1 MIVPMAQA
9 QLIVTIN
16 VFQDA
21 SFLRDQLR
29 NIDTYLDPNLQW
41 CPILNCSV
49 AFLEELKNTDLFQY
63 CNPISIDKRRFHG
76 SILKGVVHN
85 IKYALDCN
93 GPKGRPVFQW
103 VLVMSARTRF
113 AKVLLERDIC
123 RLLQRF
129 PKQPPSFFF
138 NGLPRNVKWWH
149 WPKITRTAISQTIE
163 DDHRV
168 GGRHEGLLLT
178 RNACDHVVQRMVS
191 QIDAYDENCAMEEWV
206 LQSLSMECGEPFLQ
220 LAFWINWFNR
230 SPLVVVDA
238 PWKPSDDSNSVVV
251 GIVVAFLALMITI
264 LMIMIRCCRKTRDS
278 GKVTVLEHHRFS

>member
-1 MIVPMAQA
+1 MIVPIALA

-29 NIDTYLDPNLQW
+29 NIETYLDPNLPW
-41 CPILNCSV
+41 CPILNCSA
-49 AFLEELKNTDLFQY
+49 AFLEELKSTDLFQH
-63 CNPISIDKRRFHG
+63 CNPVAIDKRRFHG

-93 GPKGRPVFQW
+93 RAFRW

-113 AKVLLERDIC
+113 AKVLSERDIC
-123 RLLQRF
+123 HMLQRF
-129 PKQPPSFFF
+129 PKKTPSFFF

-149 WPKITRTAISQTIE
+149 WPKFTRTAISQSIE

-178 RNACDHVVQRMVS
+178 RHACGHVVRRMVS
-191 QIDAYDENCAMEEWV
+191 QSDAYEEHCAMEEWV

-220 LAFWINWFNR
+220 LAFWINWFHR
-230 SPLVVVDA
+230 SPLVVVNA
-238 PWKPSDDSNSVVV
+238 PWKPPDHSNLAMVGIMVAFVAFIGLVV
-251 GIVVAFLALMITI
+251 GLMVAILVV
-264 LMIMIRCCRKTRDS
+264 RKRNKRST
-278 GKVTVLEHHRFS
+278 